1 MLLKVALFQVF
12 MDKGELGMVALAQV
26 ALVALIL
33 ASFQW
38 KVQVS
43 QAEDLV
49 QATLAEVVIID
60 ALAKDL
66 ILASLAQ
73 VL

>member
-1 MLLKVALFQVF
+1 MLKVALFQVF
-12 MDKGELGMVALAQV
+12 MDKGESSMVALVQV

-43 QAEDLV
+43 QAKDLV
-49 QATLAEVVIID
+49 QATFAEVVIIA

-66 ILASLAQ
+66 ILALLAQ
-73 VL
+73 VS